1 MTEQT
6 SSTLDLADAVTTNE
20 NSSMSSSSSSN
31 GLRLYFSCATVI
43 FSFVGVAGNALVLYA
58 LVASKQH
65 KKHALIVNQNVLDL
79 FSSFCSSV
87 IHAMNLCNIYLTGT
101 LGYWLCVTVFSSIL
115 IGWGH
120 VGSIINLAIIT
131 AERYLKV
138 VHSAW
143 SKKRLGPWV
152 IYLAMAFAWFV
163 GIVTTTPVVFETSR
177 VIRGK
182 CYSFVFYKSNVAR
195 MATNLYYSFSFYF
208 IIIIIFIFC
217 YGRIL
222 VAIRRQANIM
232 AAHSATGSSTAQ
244 AQSNRIESN
253 VIKTMIL
260 VSALYA
266 IAWLP
271 TTVYNLLIS
280 LEVLDP
286 VLDGRYYAG
295 TAVSFLYTTVN
306 PFIYATKFNPVK
318 EVLRKI
324 ISCKKTV
331 NAISDNHAGTS
342 GNRLSGKRAGED
354 RN

>member
-1 MTEQT
+1 M
-6 SSTLDLADAVTTNE
+6 LA
-20 NSSMSSSSSSN
+20 SSSN
-31 GLRLYFSCATVI
+31 GLRLYFWCASVI

-65 KKHALIVNQNVLDL
+65 RKHALIVNQNVLDL
-79 FSSFCSSV
+79 FSSFCVGV
-87 IHAMNLCNIYLTGT
+87 IDAMRLCNIYLTGA
-101 LGYWLCVTVFSSIL
+101 LGYWLCVTVFSSLL
-115 IGWGH
+115 IAWGQ

-138 VHSAW
+138 VHPVW

-152 IYLAMAFAWFV
+152 TYSAIAFAWFV

-208 IIIIIFIFC
+208 VIIIIFMFC

-244 AQSNRIESN
+244 AQSNRIETN

-271 TTVYNLLIS
+271 TNVYNLLIT

-286 VLDGRYYAG
+286 VLDGRYYTGIAI
-295 TAVSFLYTTVN
+295 SFLYTGAN

-318 EVLRKI
+318 EVLRKMI
-324 ISCKKTV
+324 PCKKT
-331 NAISDNHAGTS
+331 ASATTDDHAGTS
-342 GNRLSGKRAGED
+342 GNRLSDRHTGQD
-354 RN
+354 RNRHEVNTFRQRITTKI